1 MNLFAFMF
9 NSYSIEVI
17 NLLPRSILPNP
28 FFSLSS
34 ISINPKQMR
43 HFTTTKDRFP
53 EVRNKVLIGIISVYG
68 IVAFVILYMFTSSKT
83 EPDYTLVYTL
93 TIIAPVLAFSTYRTI
108 KRQKKMFETY
118 LLTITDD
125 TVIREQDNT
134 PTITIAKDRIKK
146 IIRTSAGIY
155 CVIGESQL
163 NAIAIPAQIEDRD
176 DLEQLLSG
184 IMPITA
190 KTSGN
195 ALQWFYLAIGMLAV
209 AAAFMGLASEDRIV
223 STLSALVICGVMLWG
238 FVVIHRSK
246 NVDRRMKRTSYIM
259 IIPIMAM
266 VANVILQW
274 MNG

>member
-1 MNLFAFMF
+1 
-9 NSYSIEVI
+9 
-17 NLLPRSILPNP
+17 
-28 FFSLSS
+28 
-34 ISINPKQMR
+34 MR

-83 EPDYTLVYTL
+83 EPDYTWVYTL

-223 STLSALVICGVMLWG
+223 FTLSALVICGVMLWG

-246 NVDRRMKRTSYIM
+246 KCRQAIETDELHHDHSNHGDGSQCDPAMDERMSGVAFHEYVDENAVAVNLM
-259 IIPIMAM
+259 IT
-266 VANVILQW
+266 
-274 MNG
+274 